1 MTDSPLK
8 SVFTLDPD
16 TQIYKP
22 VAHNASAAQLLEHLN
37 VQAESKIRDQ
47 EKRHRNPDPL
57 KCKACKKV
65 AEELT
70 AKHSEST
77 SGTEEAGDE
86 PVLAQESES
95 D

>member
-1 MTDSPLK
+1 MTDTTLK

-16 TQIYKP
+16 TQTYKP

-47 EKRHRNPDPL
+47 EKRHRNSDPL
-57 KCKACKKV
+57 KCQACKKV
-65 AEELT
+65 AEELS
-70 AKHSEST
+70 AQHAQAGGGSEQSD
-77 SGTEEAGDE
+77 EERVAR
-86 PVLAQESES
+86 ESES